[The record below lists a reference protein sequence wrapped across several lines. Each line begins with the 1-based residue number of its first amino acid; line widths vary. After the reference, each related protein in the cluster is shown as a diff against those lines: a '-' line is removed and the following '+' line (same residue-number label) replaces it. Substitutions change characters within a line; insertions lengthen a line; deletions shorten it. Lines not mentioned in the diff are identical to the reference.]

1 MKRLLVAAVV
11 VVLLCGGV
19 AALARAAAEPRPVDY
34 VLRVTSSVPGTEV
47 KFDAAILFKPADAP
61 LQTFTRKTPY
71 ELHASGLAASGMFRA
86 QGDVAI
92 QVELVGTRAGKQQS
106 RSTAT
111 GRAVVVGDNVVQ
123 NDAGYISTF

>member
-1 MKRLLVAAVV
+1 
-11 VVLLCGGV
+11 
-19 AALARAAAEPRPVDY
+19 
-34 VLRVTSSVPGTEV
+34 
-47 KFDAAILFKPADAP
+47 
-61 LQTFTRKTPY
+61 
-71 ELHASGLAASGMFRA
+71 MFRA

-92 QVELVGTRAGKQQS
+92 QVELSGTQGGKEKS